1 MSSIK
6 SMIHFELI
14 FAYGTRNGWMLMTP
28 DRISHDEPTE
38 WEVPRADGTL
48 EKSDEIKAW
57 GKNVGQ
63 KKTQGIVWKSKQE
76 KSE

>member
-1 MSSIK
+1 
-6 SMIHFELI
+6 
-14 FAYGTRNGWMLMTP
+14 MLMTP
-28 DRISHDEPTE
+28 DRISHDERTE
-38 WEVPRADGTL
+38 WEVQRADGTL

-57 GKNVGQ
+57 EKNVGQ